1 MLGAYILSL
10 HGHRPLLMDM
20 RASSHD
26 DDHIVTPFQVNGR
39 WGCLSKPNHAA
50 LRFRNA
56 VYRSIREL
64 MMSYFDEYL
73 SKDGERSLRSYSMPI
88 HIDAVFGQSDNCVT
102 HTLPTENLLED
113 TRWGCSIAP
122 VGRRSRQPHQW
133 PLDAVACCSL
143 LSADAPTHL
152 MASSHAQARDG
163 MQLGVMWNILQA
175 SRNQET
181 TSYRE
186 SA

>member
-113 TRWGCSIAP
+113 TRWGARSPPLGGGRGNRISGLSIRKPAA
-122 VGRRSRQPHQW
+122 
-133 PLDAVACCSL
+133 LCSL
-143 LSADAPTHL
+143 LTRP
-152 MASSHAQARDG
+152 R
-163 MQLGVMWNILQA
+163 I
-175 SRNQET
+175 
-181 TSYRE
+181 
-186 SA
+186 